1 MNQNDEMLNHDSAI
15 QTAMPHPMKSDVAF
29 WGGRWL
35 VLTPLVVFLA
45 FAVYLFVFKK
55 AFDMYGLAM
64 GGFLG
69 IVAGAL
75 FCKNWAHY
83 WDGIIEGMSSK
94 LSGTVV
100 AILLA
105 SGIFSAM
112 MKTAGVADGLVWFG
126 SMTGITGALFC
137 AFAFVASVIV
147 ATATGS
153 SIGTIFTAVPI
164 FFSAGILLGAEPSML
179 AGAILSGA
187 IFGDNLAPVS
197 DVTILSASTQRYQH
211 KAGVAEIGGV
221 VASRC
226 KYALAAAAITL
237 PVYLL
242 AGSID
247 SSQTFNAVHSV
258 TGSPHGLI
266 MLLPVALLI
275 YVAMRTQNVFSALA
289 AGSISGIVVGLL
301 AGRFN
306 TDAIFHVADGNIQ
319 GFLFNGITNMS
330 GTILLC
336 LTLFGVVGVFE
347 RSGSMQAMVQWLE
360 KQKITSTAARTELA
374 MGLGAMICSV
384 AFASVTSAALI
395 MFGPIADRI
404 GSSKG
409 IHPYRRAN
417 ILSGMVNS
425 IPVVM
430 PFSAFVF
437 IVMAATGSQTGSTS
451 VTPFTLFY
459 STVYPW
465 ALFIV
470 FMFCILTG
478 AGRKYEGPNGEQ
490 IKLPEQGQP
499 LIKENDNADPIQ

>member
-1 MNQNDEMLNHDSAI
+1 MNQENDNLHPPTTNQPALTANHA
-15 QTAMPHPMKSDVAF
+15 VEF

-35 VLTPLVVFLA
+35 VLTPLVVFLV

-69 IVAGAL
+69 VAAGAL
-75 FCKNWAHY
+75 FCKNWNHY
-83 WDGIIEGMSSK
+83 WDGIVDGMSSR

-105 SGIFSAM
+105 SGIFSAL

-126 SMTGITGALFC
+126 SSTGITGALFC
-137 AFAFVASVIV
+137 AFTFVASVVI

-164 FFSAGILLGAEPSML
+164 FFSAGILLGADPSML

-197 DVTILSASTQRYQH
+197 DVTILSAATQRYRH
-211 KAGVAEIGGV
+211 KPGVAEIGGV
-221 VASRC
+221 VATRS

-242 AGSID
+242 AGGAGGPAAAGAA
-247 SSQTFNAVHSV
+247 QTVA
-258 TGSPHGLI
+258 GSPQGLI
-266 MLLPVALLI
+266 MLFPVALLI
-275 YVAMRTQNVFSALA
+275 YIAIRTQNVFAALA
-289 AGSISGIVVGLL
+289 AGTISGIVVGLL
-301 AGRFN
+301 AGRFPVE
-306 TDAIFHVADGNIQ
+306 AIFHVVDGNIQ
-319 GFLFNGITNMS
+319 GFLYSGITNMA

-347 RSGSMQAMVQWLE
+347 HSGSMQAMIDWLE
-360 KQKITSTAARTELA
+360 QRRITATATRTELA
-374 MGLGAMICSV
+374 MGLGAMVCSV
-384 AFASVTSAALI
+384 AFAGVTSAALI
-395 MFGPIADRI
+395 MFGPIGDRI
-404 GSSKG
+404 GGAKG

-417 ILSGMVNS
+417 IMSGMVNS
-425 IPVVM
+425 IPVLM

-437 IVMAATGSQTGSTS
+437 IVMAATGSQHGGAA

-459 STVYPW
+459 SAIYPW
-465 ALFIV
+465 ALFLV
-470 FMFCILTG
+470 FMFCIVTG
-478 AGRKYEGPNGEQ
+478 LGRRFEGQHGEPV
-490 IKLPEQGQP
+490 IQP
-499 LIKENDNADPIQ
+499 LQPIHSGEENNA